1 MLSRAKEGGFINGF
15 LVIGRHDVGV
25 EVSHVFFVDDTLIIC
40 DASKENLEHLSW
52 VFMWFE
58 PCSWL
63 KINLEKSEL
72 ILIRDVPNMEEV
84 VEVLGCKVGALLNTY
99 LGLPLGA
106 PYKSSRIWERVE
118 ERFQKGLTL

>member
-1 MLSRAKEGGFINGF
+1 MRPLIPELKT
-15 LVIGRHDVGV
+15 V
-25 EVSHVFFVDDTLIIC
+25 ERNLMQAGHQKDDTLIVC

-106 PYKSSRIWERVE
+106 PYKSSRI
-118 ERFQKGLTL
+118 